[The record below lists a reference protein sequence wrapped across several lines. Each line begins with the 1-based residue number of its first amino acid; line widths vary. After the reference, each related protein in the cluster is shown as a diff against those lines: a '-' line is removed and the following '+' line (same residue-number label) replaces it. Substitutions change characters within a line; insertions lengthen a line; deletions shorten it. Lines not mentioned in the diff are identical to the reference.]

1 MLIQDEAQI
10 NYRDVLQA
18 VKFLQGKVLTI
29 MEASLPEGSQ
39 LKSVKSLI
47 NQEFSNLLDSLLSC
61 LLNPKTSVPVG
72 LTSEGNN
79 FEELVESSGLL
90 KKVK

>member
-1 MLIQDEAQI
+1 MVFLSIIKLSNIAPKIKILLKDEW
-10 NYRDVLQA
+10 
-18 VKFLQGKVLTI
+18 
-29 MEASLPEGSQ
+29 
-39 LKSVKSLI
+39 KSVKSLI